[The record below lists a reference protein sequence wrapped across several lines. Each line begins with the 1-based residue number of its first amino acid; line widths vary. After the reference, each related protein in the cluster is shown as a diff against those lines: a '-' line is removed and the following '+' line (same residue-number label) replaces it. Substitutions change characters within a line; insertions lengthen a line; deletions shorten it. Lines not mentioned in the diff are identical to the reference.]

1 MPLSFADL
9 EQENVITRVG
19 GNDNTKK
26 FLESLGFV
34 PGESVRIVSRLGG
47 NVIVEIKNSRVA
59 VSEEMARRIM
69 V

>member
-1 MPLSFADL
+1 MPLMFA
-9 EQENVITRVG
+9 EVEKENVITRIG
-19 GNDNTKK
+19 GNDKTKK

-34 PGESVRIVSRLGG
+34 PGELVKIISKLGG

>member
-1 MPLSFADL
+1 MPLSFADM
-9 EQENVITRVG
+9 EQENVISRIG
-19 GNDNTKK
+19 GNDSTKK

-34 PGESVRIVSRLGG
+34 PGESVKIINKLGG

>member
-19 GNDNTKK
+19 GNDSTKK

>member
-1 MPLSFADL
+1 MPLSFADSG
-9 EQENVITRVG
+9 QENVITRVG
-19 GNDNTKK
+19 GNDSTKK

-34 PGESVRIVSRLGG
+34 PGESVRVVSRLGG

>member
-9 EQENVITRVG
+9 EQENVITRIG

-26 FLESLGFV
+26 FLERLGFV
-34 PGESVRIVSRLGG
+34 PGESVKIISRLGG

>member
-9 EQENVITRVG
+9 EQENVIIRIG

-26 FLESLGFV
+26 FLERLGFV
-34 PGESVRIVSRLGG
+34 PGESVKIISKLGG
-47 NVIVEIKNSRVA
+47 NVIVEIKNSRIA